1 MSSAASP
8 RFWAG
13 PIRYC
18 RWASREK
25 PAYFWSV
32 VLGALGPIQLAV
44 VPPVRNFIGDY
55 NAPPIPVTYPGE
67 SRENENTAKAD
78 EASLHQ
84 REHERQQKN
93 TNDATVPA
101 GPRKQ
106 LTGYDDE

>member
-55 NAPPIPVTYPGE
+55 NAPPIPVTY
-67 SRENENTAKAD
+67 S
-78 EASLHQ
+78 
-84 REHERQQKN
+84 
-93 TNDATVPA
+93 VPA

>member
-1 MSSAASP
+1 MSAASP

-32 VLGALGPIQLAV
+32 VLGALGPVQLAL
-44 VPPVRNFIGDY
+44 VPPVRKALGDD
-55 NAPPIPVTYPGE
+55 NAPPIPVTYP
-67 SRENENTAKAD
+67 
-78 EASLHQ
+78 
-84 REHERQQKN
+84 
-93 TNDATVPA
+93 VPA

>member
-67 SRENENTAKAD
+67 SREKTKTPRKAD
-78 EASLHQ
+78 KAPSPFAETM
-84 REHERQQKN
+84 E
-93 TNDATVPA
+93 
-101 GPRKQ
+101 RKQ
-106 LTGYDDE
+106 KQC